1 MAKPQSD
8 ENQRFMSIFKVERK
22 ILILCG
28 IYFLLAVCS
37 LVARATA
44 DSFFLKNFDRE
55 KIPLMI
61 MAAAVVSSVL
71 AVFITY
77 LCGRFQVYGAMKL
90 AMGAL
95 AAAMAGVVIAVYFA
109 SGSVVAVITY
119 MVCDVVV
126 VTPMVLFWGLA
137 IGVLNPKESKQ
148 WFGLIGAA
156 GTVGCIVAGYV
167 VSLASRSTWVD
178 VISLGLVTGLMLVVL
193 VSLAR
198 TNIFGQED
206 AKPRAAATKATS
218 AFRAFAGMLGSRQA
232 VLMLM
237 LVVLSTMVICF
248 IDIHFKLQ
256 VASDYNKDGLNKF
269 FGQFYTYSSIVQLI
283 LQLFIVRTILTKGGV
298 ITAITVLPV
307 LLVISSICALVL
319 DNEKGVYAGKFIC
332 QVIFFT
338 IEYVGLQ
345 MLFLA
350 VKKQSR
356 GQMKSVIDG
365 LARPA
370 TIAVSSLVITATL
383 GYWQQNLVVRLNMV
397 IIVIG
402 CIWVVVAYLNYRQY
416 LASLVGML
424 DSHVIDFE
432 DETTVMMDS
441 SFDSQ
446 LRESLAK
453 ASDFEAGFL
462 ADLIIGMRRPDWIDE
477 FRVMLAKED
486 ETLKLAGVRYLAE
499 FGDDA
504 DRGRILDAVKNGSPR
519 VRTEAV
525 NCLGTN
531 SDGQEFRILES
542 FLDDPDPGVRCA
554 CAAVLLNS
562 GELSINVHA
571 GNVFYE
577 FLHSEDPKNRHL
589 AVVCLSTIRNL
600 DTALITAE
608 LLDDPSDDIKR
619 DAIHSIDATKLE
631 STFARLTGL
640 ITEEP
645 LRPAISTCLQ
655 VIGKPAAELIGQH
668 LDAIKYSDAPETFR
682 LLTHLLI
689 ETNESGR
696 SPHIEQLIAQVSS
709 ETARARLTM
718 DYCGMLGSARSDKA
732 LMGFAR
738 EQLAEYAQQAGFY
751 REQMAKLPE
760 GGQADALR
768 LACDHHFELRL
779 QVLFKVLRLF
789 DAMIDYE
796 KLFRAAAS
804 GGENARAEVGEVL
817 EGVLGQADAERIIG
831 LAKPGPAGAP
841 VGLEYFVET
850 FRGHDSRWVV
860 SGLLLIVGAD
870 GYAGHGDFV
879 RDSLRHDE
887 AVVRETALEVFLAN
901 EPAGESVA
909 AQCELSAKDAC
920 EAVVRLAKRKLSTL

>member
-1 MAKPQSD
+1 
-8 ENQRFMSIFKVERK
+8 MSLFKVEKK
-22 ILILCG
+22 ILVLCG
-28 IYFLLAVCS
+28 IYFLLALCS

-61 MAAAVVSSVL
+61 MAAAVMSSVV

-95 AAAMAGVVIAVYFA
+95 AAAMAGVVAAVFFA
-109 SGSVVAVITY
+109 SGKVVAAITY
-119 MVCDVVV
+119 MVCDMVV

-137 IGVLNPKESKQ
+137 IGVLNPRESKR

-167 VSLASRSTWVD
+167 VSLASRSARVD
-178 VISLGLVTGLMLVVL
+178 VISLGLVTGLMLVAL
-193 VSLAR
+193 VGLAR
-198 TNIFGQED
+198 TSLFGQGD
-206 AKPRAAATKATS
+206 AKPGAATAKATS
-218 AFRAFAGMLGSRQA
+218 AFRSFAGILGSRQA

-237 LVVLSTMVICF
+237 LVMLSTMVICL
-248 IDIHFKLQ
+248 IDIHFKFQ
-256 VASDYNKDGLNKF
+256 VANDYDKDGLNKF
-269 FGQFYTYSSIVQLI
+269 FGQFYTYSSIAQLV

-307 LLVISSICALVL
+307 LLVVSSICALTFAG
-319 DNEKGVYAGKFIC
+319 EKGVYAGKFIC
-332 QVIFFT
+332 QVVFFT

-383 GYWQQNLVVRLNMV
+383 AFWQQNSVVPLNTVV
-397 IIVIG
+397 IVLG
-402 CIWVVVAYLNYRQY
+402 CVWVVVAYLNYRQY

-424 DSHVIDFE
+424 DSHVIDFD
-432 DETTVMMDS
+432 DESTVMMDS
-441 SFDSQ
+441 RFDSQ

-453 ASDFEAGFL
+453 ASDLEAGFL
-462 ADLIIGMRRPDWIDE
+462 ADLIIGMRRPDWLDE
-477 FRVMLAKED
+477 FRGMLAKED
-486 ETLKLAGVRYLAE
+486 EILKLAGVRYLAE
-499 FGDDA
+499 FGDAA
-504 DRGRILDAVKNGSPR
+504 DRERILDAVKNAPPR
-519 VRTEAV
+519 LRTEAI
-525 NCLGTN
+525 NCLGAN
-531 SDGQEFRILES
+531 ADGQEFRILEP
-542 FLDDPDPGVRCA
+542 FLDDADPGVRCA

-571 GNVFYE
+571 GNLFYE
-577 FLHSEDPKNRHL
+577 FLHSDDPANRRL
-589 AVVCLSTIRNL
+589 AVVCLSKIRNL
-600 DTALITAE
+600 DTTLITAE

-619 DAIHSIDATKLE
+619 DAIHSIDGAKLE
-631 STFARLTGL
+631 STFSRLAEL

-645 LRPAISTCLQ
+645 LRPAISACLQ
-655 VIGKPAAELIGQH
+655 GIGKPAAELIGRH
-668 LDAIKYSDAPETFR
+668 LDAIEYGDAPETFR
-682 LLTHLLI
+682 LLTQLLI
-689 ETNESGR
+689 ATNESGKSAR
-696 SPHIEQLIAQVSS
+696 IEQLIAQVSS
-709 ETARARLTM
+709 ETARAQLMM
-718 DYCGMLGSARSDKA
+718 DYCATLGGASGDKELTA
-732 LMGFAR
+732 FAR
-738 EQLAEYAQQAGFY
+738 EQLGEYARQAGFY
-751 REQMAKLPE
+751 REQLAMLPD

-789 DAMIDYE
+789 NGSIDYK
-796 KLFRAAAS
+796 KLFRTA
-804 GGENARAEVGEVL
+804 GGSENDRANVSEVL
-817 EGVLGQADAERIIG
+817 EGVLGQADADRIIG
-831 LAKPGPAGAP
+831 LAKPEPTGEAA
-841 VGLEYFVET
+841 GLEHFVEA

-860 SGLLLIVGAD
+860 AGLLWMVGAD
-870 GYAGHGDFV
+870 GYAAHGDFV
-879 RDSLRHDE
+879 RDSLRHGE
-887 AVVRETALEVFLAN
+887 AVVRETALEIFLAN
-901 EPAGESVA
+901 EPGEAAVA